1 MTSLQEVY
9 QLFLKSSG
17 VQTDSREVTSNQL
30 FFALNGP
37 NFDANT
43 FAHQAIEKGALAA
56 IVDNKTIADANQ
68 ACYLVDD
75 VLKTLQAL
83 AQHHRNQFNIPV
95 LALTG
100 SNGKTTTKA
109 LIHAVLS
116 TTHTVLAT
124 EGNRNNH
131 IGVPLTLLRLTG
143 AHSHAIIEMGAN
155 HLKEIA
161 FLCELAQPTY
171 GLITNVGKAHL
182 EGFGSEEGVFQ
193 GKTELYDFIEKKD
206 GLIFVNEDDHKLFF
220 AIGSNVAH
228 IAFEPSE
235 YSIVQEQPTLKLVRQ
250 NIEIP
255 TQLVGTYNKENI
267 VAAISIGAF
276 FDVPLAKAANAISEY
291 SPNNSRS
298 QLLKQ
303 NGKTLT
309 FDAYNANPSSMQAA
323 ITAFAKRSGKK
334 AVILGHMAEL
344 GTYESAEHQALVDLV
359 ANHDFDTCYWVGKP
373 YESIVA
379 TNYFST
385 VGELNMFL
393 KNNPIEADQ
402 VLIKGSRS
410 ATLEKVLSFL

>member
-17 VQTDSREVTSNQL
+17 VQTDSRKVTSNQL

-37 NFDANT
+37 KFDANT

-56 IVDNKTIADANQ
+56 IVDNKAVADANK

-75 VLKTLQAL
+75 VLKTLQEL
-83 AQHHRNQFNIPV
+83 AQLHRNQFDIPV

-109 LIHAVLS
+109 LIQAVLS
-116 TTHTVLAT
+116 ANHTVLAT
-124 EGNRNNH
+124 EGNLNNH
-131 IGVPLTLLRLTG
+131 IGVPLTLLRLTP

-161 FLCELAQPTY
+161 FLCEIAQPTY

-220 AIGSNVAH
+220 AIGNVAH

-276 FDVPLAKAANAISEY
+276 FDVSLAKAAKAISEY

-309 FDAYNANPSSMQAA
+309 FDAYNANPSSMKAA
-323 ITAFAKRSGKK
+323 ITAFSKRSGKK

-359 ANHDFDTCYWVGKP
+359 TNNNFDTCYWVGKP
-373 YESIVA
+373 YEPIVA
-379 TNYFST
+379 TNYFAS
-385 VGELNMFL
+385 VEELNVFL
-393 KNNPIEADQ
+393 RTNPIEADQ
-402 VLIKGSRS
+402 VLVKGSRS
-410 ATLEKVLSFL
+410 ATLEKVLESL

>member
-17 VQTDSREVTSNQL
+17 VQTDSRKVTSNQL

-43 FAHQAIEKGALAA
+43 FAHQAIEKGAIAA

-75 VLKTLQAL
+75 VLKTLQAV

-161 FLCELAQPTY
+161 FLCEIAQPNY
-171 GLITNVGKAHL
+171 GLRTNV
-182 EGFGSEEGVFQ
+182 
-193 GKTELYDFIEKKD
+193 
-206 GLIFVNEDDHKLFF
+206 
-220 AIGSNVAH
+220 
-228 IAFEPSE
+228 
-235 YSIVQEQPTLKLVRQ
+235 
-250 NIEIP
+250 
-255 TQLVGTYNKENI
+255 
-267 VAAISIGAF
+267 
-276 FDVPLAKAANAISEY
+276 
-291 SPNNSRS
+291 
-298 QLLKQ
+298 
-303 NGKTLT
+303 
-309 FDAYNANPSSMQAA
+309 
-323 ITAFAKRSGKK
+323 
-334 AVILGHMAEL
+334 
-344 GTYESAEHQALVDLV
+344 
-359 ANHDFDTCYWVGKP
+359 W
-373 YESIVA
+373 
-379 TNYFST
+379 
-385 VGELNMFL
+385 
-393 KNNPIEADQ
+393 
-402 VLIKGSRS
+402 
-410 ATLEKVLSFL
+410 